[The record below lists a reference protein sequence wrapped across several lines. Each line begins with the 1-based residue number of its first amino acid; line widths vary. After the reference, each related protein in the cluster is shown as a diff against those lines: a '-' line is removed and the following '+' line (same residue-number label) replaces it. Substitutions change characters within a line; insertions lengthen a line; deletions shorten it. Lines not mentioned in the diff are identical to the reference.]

1 MQSDKKSDKQADK
14 HQDKQIDKPSSKPGD
29 KQTGGRDESTFT
41 FVLFG
46 GTGDLAMRKILPAL
60 YQAHRDKLIDASGR
74 ILAVARAA
82 PDLPGYLEWVEENVK
97 PKVPKAEFNDDDWR
111 GFLERIAYVQLD
123 ATKEADFVQL
133 KDTLETYGGTR
144 VFYLATGPSL
154 FVPICE
160 ALAKQE
166 LNTNA
171 RIVLEKPLGYDLE
184 SSKAINDAVGAI
196 FQEEQIY
203 RIDHYLGKEPVQ
215 NLLALR
221 FGNALF
227 EPLWRRE
234 WVESIQITIA
244 EQLGVEA
251 RGDFYDQV
259 GALRDMVQ
267 NHLLQLLAIVAMEP
281 PHALD
286 SSDSV
291 RDEKLRVLR
300 ALKPLTAAD
309 ISKVA
314 VRGQYASGVVRGES
328 VPAYATEKGV
338 KEGSDTETFVALKVE
353 IENWRWAGVPFFL
366 RTGKRLAERTA
377 EIVVN
382 FRPVPHSALG
392 PGALRAGANRMVI
405 RLQPHESIRLYCL
418 AKQPGEGMQVQSVY
432 LDLDFDQFFKG
443 NRMEAYERLLL
454 DVIHGRLALFV
465 RRDEQ
470 EAAWRWVE
478 PIIDEWATSGKKPK
492 AYASGTWGPAA
503 ASAMLAQHGTYW
515 FEEEN

>member
-1 MQSDKKSDKQADK
+1 MQSDRKADRQSDKQNGC
-14 HQDKQIDKPSSKPGD
+14 S
-29 KQTGGRDESTFT
+29 FT

-46 GTGDLAMRKILPAL
+46 GTGDLAMRKILPAM
-60 YQAHRDKLIDASGR
+60 YQAHRDKLIDASGK
-74 ILAVARAA
+74 ILAMARAA
-82 PDLPGYLEWVEENVK
+82 PDLDGYLQWVEKNVK
-97 PKVPKAEFNDDDWR
+97 PHVPEKEFDETVWK
-111 GFLERIAYVQLD
+111 GFLERIAYVRLD
-123 ATKEADFVQL
+123 ATKNEDFVKL
-133 KDTLETYGGTR
+133 KDALLEFGGTR

-154 FVPICE
+154 FVPICRAIAE
-160 ALAKQE
+160 QG

-171 RIVLEKPLGYDLE
+171 RIVLEKPLGYDLA
-184 SSKAINDAVGAI
+184 SSQEINDAVGEI
-196 FQEEQIY
+196 FEEEQIY

-221 FGNALF
+221 FGNVLF

-251 RGDFYDQV
+251 RGDFYDNV

-286 SSDSV
+286 NDSV

-300 ALKPLTAAD
+300 ALKPLAPAD
-309 ISKVA
+309 VSKMA
-314 VRGQYASGVVRGES
+314 VRGQYSSGVVNGES
-328 VPAYATEKGV
+328 VPAYLTEKGV
-338 KEGSDTETFVALKVE
+338 KTDSQTETFVAVKVE
-353 IENWRWAGVPFFL
+353 IENWRWEGVPFFL

-392 PGALRAGANRMVI
+392 AGALRAGVNRMVI

-418 AKQPGEGMQVQSVY
+418 AKQPGEGMQVQSVF
-432 LDLDFDQFFKG
+432 LDLDFDQFFKE
-443 NRMEAYERLLL
+443 NRMEGYERLLL

-478 PIIDEWATSGKKPK
+478 PIIDEWSKPGKVPK

-503 ASAMLAQHGTYW
+503 SSAMLAQHGTYW